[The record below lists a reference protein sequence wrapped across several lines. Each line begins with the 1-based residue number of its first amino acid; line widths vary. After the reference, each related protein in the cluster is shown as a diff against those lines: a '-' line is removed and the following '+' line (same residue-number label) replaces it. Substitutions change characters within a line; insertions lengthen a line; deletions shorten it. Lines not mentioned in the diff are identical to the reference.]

1 MSKITDP
8 KKAAQRARV
17 IASDMTI
24 YPDIQKR
31 IESGIRN
38 DNLFD
43 ELDGILNEARRDF
56 ETYVSEEICND
67 TNILE
72 RAFIDIVF
80 AESGHIESPIW

>member
-1 MSKITDP
+1 MTRISDE

-31 IESGIRN
+31 IENGIRN
-38 DNLFD
+38 DNLFV
-43 ELDGILNEARRDF
+43 ELEGIMNEAKSHF
-56 ETYVSEEICND
+56 ATYVSDEIIND

-72 RAFIDIVF
+72 KAFIDIVF
-80 AESGHIESPIW
+80 ANYGHIESKMW

>member
-1 MSKITDP
+1 MSKISDEA
-8 KKAAQRARV
+8 KAAQRARV

-24 YPDIQKR
+24 YPDIQRK
-31 IESGIRN
+31 IENGIRN

-43 ELDGILNEARRDF
+43 ELEGIMNEARSHF
-56 ETYVSEEICND
+56 QTYVDDDIVNN

-80 AESGHIESPIW
+80 ANTGHIDSSIW

>member
-1 MSKITDP
+1 MSKITDE

-24 YPDIQKR
+24 YPDIQRK
-31 IESGIRN
+31 IEEGIKN
-38 DNLFD
+38 DNLFV
-43 ELDGILNEARRDF
+43 ELDGIMNEARSHF
-56 ETYVSEEICND
+56 QTYVSDEIVND

-80 AESGHIESPIW
+80 ANTGHIESSIW

>member
-1 MSKITDP
+1 MSKISDER
-8 KKAAQRARV
+8 KAAQRARV

-31 IESGIRN
+31 IETGIRN
-38 DNLFD
+38 DTLFE
-43 ELDGILNEARRDF
+43 ELHGIMNEARSHF
-56 ETYVSEEICND
+56 STYVSEEILND

-80 AESGHIESPIW
+80 ANTGHIESPIW

>member
-1 MSKITDP
+1 MSKITDE

-24 YPDIQKR
+24 YPDIQKK
-31 IESGIRN
+31 IEEGIKN

-43 ELDGILNEARRDF
+43 ELGGIMREAREHF
-56 ETYVSEEICND
+56 KTYVSDEIVND

-72 RAFIDIVF
+72 KAFIDIVF
-80 AESGHIESPIW
+80 ANSGHIESPIW

>member
-1 MSKITDP
+1 MSKITDT

-31 IESGIRN
+31 IENGIRN

-43 ELDGILNEARRDF
+43 ELAGIMNEARQHF
-56 ETYVSEEICND
+56 EQHVSEDIARN

-72 RAFIDIVF
+72 RAFIDVVF
-80 AESGHIESPIW
+80 ANTGHIESSIW